1 MADLQCWVCDQG
13 VGVIDSERAC
23 EFAGEGA
30 GVVVAVGIVACVV
43 GGCVAFQSF
52 VGLARSF
59 DDAG

>member
-1 MADLQCWVCDQG
+1 M
-13 VGVIDSERAC
+13 ERAC